1 MLKRDLLGEFQ
12 SRNNPFAPDYEA
24 PKEPVYKA
32 PNFSKRFADD
42 DSSSDVEDPPVKN
55 STTSVEMTEST
66 PFVLATNPFQNFTV
80 EESSDDEQ
88 ATPLDFE
95 SSNSQFQDIYEDIE
109 RMDQGISQ
117 IQHNIQ
123 KYERCHTNNEINDLH
138 TQIQNQINDTR
149 GLSHNIGDSIKDL
162 QKKIFLNNDDDTTL
176 NQYNRNQFHRCM
188 KKHQEALES
197 YQGEVEHF
205 RQVRKRRVMRIA
217 QTVGADL
224 SEEKL
229 DEMIENPQK
238 TQQLVQTQLVSTELL
253 ENLTHLEETRY
264 AMQNIE
270 QGLKE
275 ILEMWQEFNALLAL
289 QQERVDSIEDNVAKT
304 HKKVKHATQMLV
316 EAEKD
321 QQCARKNQ
329 CYIMICCMVLMF
341 LVFGGVG
348 ISFLA

>member
-12 SRNNPFAPDYEA
+12 SRNNPFAPDYEDPKDKYTA
-24 PKEPVYKA
+24 PD
-32 PNFSKRFADD
+32 FSKRFGND

-55 STTSVEMTEST
+55 TTSVEMTESN
-66 PFVLATNPFQNFTV
+66 PFVLTTNPFQNFTV
-80 EESSDDEQ
+80 DEESSDDED
-88 ATPLDFE
+88 AIPLDFA
-95 SSNSQFQDIYEDIE
+95 SSNSQFQDIYDDIE
-109 RMDQGISQ
+109 KMEHGISQ
-117 IQHNIQ
+117 IHQNIQ
-123 KYERCHTNNEINDLH
+123 KYERSHTNNEINVLH
-138 TQIQNQINDTR
+138 TQIQNQINGTR
-149 GLSHNIGDSIKDL
+149 SLSHNVGDSIKNL
-162 QKKIFLNNDDDTTL
+162 QKKIFLDNDDDTTL

-188 KKHQEALES
+188 KKHSEALES

-224 SEEKL
+224 SAEKL
-229 DEMIENPQK
+229 DEFIENPEK
-238 TQQLVQTQLVSTELL
+238 TQQLVQTQLASTELL
-253 ENLTHLEETRY
+253 DNLTHLEETKY